1 MLLVNLIT
9 LLTSISVSIISL
21 YGIFITICREKGI
34 KGKTLTGLTTILCCI
49 FAATFISGLC

>member
-21 YGIFITICREKGI
+21 YGIFITICREKVS
-34 KGKTLTGLTTILCCI
+34 KVKP
-49 FAATFISGLC
+49 